1 MMQPGQ
7 LFFASMLLLHV
18 SMVQAKL
25 NVFACEPEWAVL
37 MTELAGEQA
46 EVFSATHAKQ
56 DPHHIEARPSLI
68 AKMRQADLLVC
79 TGAGLESGWLPLLLR
94 QAANSKVLPGTPG
107 MFEAAMIV
115 DRLDVPASIDRR
127 HGDVHAEGNPHVHL
141 DPHRLLQIAD
151 ALSTRLVALDSANR
165 QVYENRHRQFVQRMQ
180 AAIQRWRVL
189 AQPLKGARVAA
200 YHKDALYL
208 FDWLGIELGVT
219 LEPKPGIPP
228 SAGYLAE
235 VKEIAVQQP
244 VKMVVYAAY
253 QNDQAARWLGRV
265 ANIPVVELPYTVG
278 GSERAVDLF
287 SLFDDTIEKML
298 GALQ

>member
-7 LFFASMLLLHV
+7 LFFAGLLLLHV

-79 TGAGLESGWLPLLLR
+79 TGAGLEEGWLPLLLR
-94 QAANSKVLPGTPG
+94 QAANSKVLPGSPG

-127 HGDVHAEGNPHVHL
+127 HGDVHAQGNPHVHL
-141 DPHRLLQIAD
+141 DPRRLLQIAG
-151 ALSTRLVALDSANR
+151 ALSTRLVELDSVNR
-165 QVYENRHRQFVQRMQ
+165 QVYERRHTQFVQRMQ
-180 AAIQRWRVL
+180 VAIQRWQVL
-189 AQPLKGARVAA
+189 AQPLKGVRVAV

-208 FDWLGIELGVT
+208 FDWLGIELAVT

-235 VKEIAVQQP
+235 VKKIAVQQP

-253 QNDQAARWLGRV
+253 QNDQAARWLGRE
-265 ANIPVVELPYTVG
+265 ANVPVVELPYTVG

-287 SLFDDTIEKML
+287 SLFDDTLDKML
-298 GALQ
+298 GALP